1 MAYLLRGMGLENML
15 IQRVHYAVKKDLARN
30 KQLEFVWQQAWG
42 GCEGCDCEGWGLQC
56 LDCFCCSSP
65 HADNSGVADMFCHM
79 MPFYSY
85 DIPHTCGPDP
95 KVFDGHV
102 T

>member
-42 GCEGCDCEGWGLQC
+42 GCEGWGVRGVTVRGGVCSVSIASAVLHLTQTTVEWRT
-56 LDCFCCSSP
+56 CF
-65 HADNSGVADMFCHM
+65 
-79 MPFYSY
+79 
-85 DIPHTCGPDP
+85 
-95 KVFDGHV
+95 V